1 MKTKKNTLL
10 ISIAFVTLLASGA
23 TFAVSPSTGQLV
35 IVNNLGNGAGLTQS
49 SIKVEVYDTAD
60 STQPCTTVAN
70 LSYNGI
76 TVVRWAAVGEH
87 SATFC
92 TGTGPGTAAIYQVK
106 ITPLP
111 NIIGQT
117 DQVVYDASI
126 NTPQATASSITF
138 TPPTAIYGNLALV
151 ITGNGKPKTTN
162 GQIADSTHWGFTANP
177 TTPTF
182 DTGNGAILTTGI
194 PGVVGAYG
202 LKAEELVRSYGI
214 IS

>member
-1 MKTKKNTLL
+1 MKIKKNICLT
-10 ISIAFVTLLASGA
+10 SIALLTLLASDA
-23 TFAVSPSTGQLV
+23 VFAVASSSGQLV
-35 IVNNLGNGAGLTQS
+35 IVNNLANGAGLTQS

-60 STQPCTTVAN
+60 ITQPCTTVAHIA
-70 LSYNGI
+70 YNGI
-76 TVVRWAAVGEH
+76 TVVRWSAVGEH

-111 NIIGQT
+111 NIIGQM
-117 DQVVYDASI
+117 DHVVYDASTT
-126 NTPQATASSITF
+126 TPQATASPITF

-151 ITGNGKPKTTN
+151 INGNGKPKTTN
-162 GQIADSTHWGFTANP
+162 GQLADLTHWGFSVNP
-177 TTPTF
+177 ATPVF

-194 PGVVGAYG
+194 PGAIGAYG

-214 IS
+214 IP